1 MQFFREE
8 VLAMSQ
14 DPASLSDEVALNR
27 CQDLPPVSVVTA
39 IAPVGAQQTLYVATS
54 DHLYAVHASDGM
66 VRWCQQVTLSRK
78 YKYPP
83 GVSYPPGASFP
94 PPRHMLFGTPRV
106 TNGVV
111 YVCASGSGNY
121 TYAFNAEDGTL
132 RWRTRTDAWRVSM
145 PFGDFAIP
153 LVKDGIV
160 YHGTY
165 ALNEQDGTVLWR
177 IAIDTRWLSPHALVE
192 GTMYAMSQ
200 MGVYAINAQNG
211 EVYWLYQ
218 PDADTIMSGPLV
230 ATAHLLYT
238 GTSGSVD
245 HPEKSYCCAL
255 DAEKGA
261 ERWRYTMGS
270 YIGAVIHNERVYV
283 SSGDRCLYALD
294 TYSGSLH
301 WKYQFVTPG
310 HSSATIAENVLYLNR
325 DGAYALSSAD
335 GTVLW
340 HQHLES
346 SPSVS
351 FTPSVVLDGVV
362 YLARIDGHG
371 RSILYALNASD
382 GTEYWHSPY
391 PHQII
396 PLAIAR

>member
-1 MQFFREE
+1 MHAFFRKEA
-8 VLAMSQ
+8 LAMHQ
-14 DPASLSDEVALNR
+14 DLTPPQDDVALNR
-27 CQDLPPVSVVTA
+27 CQDPPPVSVVTTG
-39 IAPVGAQQTLYVATS
+39 APVGEQQMLYVAS
-54 DHLYAVHASDGM
+54 FDHLYAVNASDGT
-66 VRWCQQVTLSRK
+66 VRWCQQVKPTQELIKEWSDR
-78 YKYPP
+78 P
-83 GVSYPPGASFP
+83 GMRHF

-106 TNGVV
+106 TNSVV
-111 YVCASGSGNY
+111 YVCASGSGKY
-121 TYAFNAEDGTL
+121 TYAFDAEDGTL
-132 RWRTRTDAWRVSM
+132 RWRTPTDAWRVSM
-145 PFGDFAIP
+145 PFGDFAVP

-160 YHGTY
+160 YTGTY

-177 IAIDTRWLSPHALVE
+177 SAIDTGWLSLHALVQD
-192 GTMYAMSQ
+192 TIYAMSQ
-200 MGVYAINAQNG
+200 MGIYAISVQNG
-211 EVYWLYQ
+211 EIHWLYQ
-218 PDADTIMSGPLV
+218 PDAYTIMSGPLV
-230 ATAHLLYT
+230 VADHLLYA

-245 HPEKSYCCAL
+245 HPEKSYFCAL
-255 DAEKGA
+255 DADKGT
-261 ERWRYTMGS
+261 ERWRYIMGS

-294 TYSGSLH
+294 KYSGSLH

-310 HSSATIAENVLYLNR
+310 HYSATIAENVLYLSR
-325 DGAYALSSAD
+325 DGAYAQSLAD
-335 GTVLW
+335 GAVLW
-340 HQHLES
+340 HQHLGS

-396 PLAIAR
+396 PLAITR